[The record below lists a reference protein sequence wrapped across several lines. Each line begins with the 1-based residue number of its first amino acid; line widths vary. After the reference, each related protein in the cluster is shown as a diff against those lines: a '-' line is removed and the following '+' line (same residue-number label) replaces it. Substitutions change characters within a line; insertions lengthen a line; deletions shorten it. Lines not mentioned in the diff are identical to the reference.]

1 MGDTVSVGWWRRN
14 ALALGAL
21 VILVPAGVWAFDTIE
36 FGSVRNAQ
44 HSVPVGAELLV
55 GDWTFATPEIIPV
68 DPEEV
73 GAPFG
78 SRPVLVQIAVTPGE
92 DAVVC
97 ATPALIDPTTGR
109 EWGPR
114 FDLDRRSE
122 DGERDLCPRPVDDEG
137 VSAVP
142 FDLTALVLLPA
153 DAPGRLLVE
162 FQGYLASDA
171 VATEVRFDVT
181 R

>member
-1 MGDTVSVGWWRRN
+1 MTAGWWRRN

-21 VILVPAGVWAFDTIE
+21 AILIPTGVWAFDTIE

-44 HSVPVGAELLV
+44 HSVPVGADALV
-55 GDWTFATPEIIPV
+55 GDWTFAVPEITPV

-73 GAPFG
+73 GAP
-78 SRPVLVQIAVTPGE
+78 SASDPVVVRVRVTPGSDE
-92 DAVVC
+92 VMCVV
-97 ATPALIDPTTGR
+97 PVLIDPQTGR
-109 EWGPR
+109 EWWPNYS
-114 FDLDRRSE
+114 LDWTRA
-122 DGERDLCPRPVDDEG
+122 DDELTYCPSPIDDDG

-153 DAPGRLLVE
+153 DAPDRLLVE
-162 FQGYLASDA
+162 FQGYLTSDA
-171 VATEVRFDVT
+171 VPTDVRFDVT